1 MKRRM
6 KEKEREIEGI
16 PQYTLI
22 KGRYLIGALLGKGAC
37 SRVYKAYDTVLET
50 ETAVKE
56 FVPFSGDKEGEER
69 VFLEEAGGFFGKY
82 EHPGLTAVTD
92 VFEEN
97 GTAYL
102 VSEYLSGGNLR
113 EYLKKRPGGK
123 ITLEAAHSLLRPVIE
138 TAVCLHA
145 DGLVHGGIVPE
156 RLLFDGEGQ
165 LHLTGL
171 GTCGLRTEE
180 KNIPGPWTDV
190 CGIAGIFYECLTGKS
205 PEKAVHHILH
215 KGKQK
220 PVHNYVTV
228 SAGTDQ
234 AIMAGLDAAP
244 ENRFFD
250 LSSFLRAMNL
260 DCEELEPYTGAV
272 IAMWGGTWIEL
283 TTSRAGVW
291 RGKRALLTK
300 KKWKRILLFLAAVA
314 VISGTVSGGIFL
326 YFKNHPEALL
336 SIETEKYKKEYK
348 EHPAEM
354 MTVKDAGYEEIWEA
368 VVSEGKRNQR
378 NGYDSYIVPR
388 DFFVEEHLISNE
400 AEGFG
405 ITYTQLKKAGELI
418 LETPLKRTAKSWSG
432 MVTRYP
438 GKLERLGIEGFDI
451 NTYEFQM
458 PEQTG
463 VLEITSDAVS
473 KRVEKCKLEADKN
486 KIRKFLLE
494 GLPWLVPETYLTEKE
509 INQLLD
515 KAQEKGFLSV
525 DRHGKYSLNL
535 TILDSFDTDS
545 KEVWSLSV
553 CSVKALDKIP
563 EKEERAG
570 SYLRDS
576 VRYEQF
582 LEFIKENAVSKKKE
596 EDRKVYQLTEEAVRK
611 WGAASNIPLLYHTEE
626 ELIRH
631 LKEKGYELKKEE
643 TEDRI
648 FVYDHGMG
656 ALETEFCKKN
666 VYRIGDR
673 LLINL
678 IHDIL
683 SGRIYMAG
691 VADTEN
697 KLEEVLPLAAD
708 MALFLS
714 EDIPYG
720 REELLEEW
728 KNSMGSVKLGDPS
741 WRGLWGDLYGDMGCV
756 VINNTDSRKKNWFVI
771 SRYGYGGDSYDY
783 IRPQSIWPED

>member
-1 MKRRM
+1 M

-37 SRVYKAYDTVLET
+37 SRVYKAYDTVLEI

-56 FVPFSGDKEGEER
+56 FVPFSDPEGEKRE
-69 VFLEEAGGFFGKY
+69 FLREAGGFFGKY

-97 GTAYL
+97 GAAYL

-113 EYLKKRPGGK
+113 DYLKKKPGGR
-123 ITLEAAHSLLRPVIE
+123 ITLEETYSLLQPVME
-138 TAVCLHA
+138 AVVSLHA
-145 DGLVHGGIVPE
+145 DGMVHGGIVPE

-165 LHLTGL
+165 IHLAGL
-171 GTCGLRTEE
+171 GTCGFRKE
-180 KNIPGPWTDV
+180 NIPGPWTDV
-190 CGIAGIFYECLTGKS
+190 CGTAGIFYECLTGKS
-205 PEKAVHHILH
+205 PEKAVHHIFH
-215 KGKQK
+215 KGRRK
-220 PVHNYVTV
+220 PVHHYITV

-234 AIMAGLDAAP
+234 AIMAGMDADP
-244 ENRFFD
+244 GNRFFD
-250 LSSFLRAMNL
+250 LPSFLMAMNL
-260 DCEELEPYTGAV
+260 ECEELEPYAGAV
-272 IAMWGGTWIEL
+272 MAMWGETWIEL
-283 TTSRAGVW
+283 TTSRAGEW
-291 RGKRALLTK
+291 RGKRARFTK
-300 KKWKRILLFLAAVA
+300 KKWKQILLLLAAA
-314 VISGTVSGGIFL
+314 VVTAGSVYGGASL
-326 YFKNHPEALL
+326 YFRIHPEALL
-336 SIETEKYKKEYK
+336 SLETEKYKKEYK
-348 EHPAEM
+348 KHPAEM
-354 MTVKDAGYEEIWEA
+354 LTVKDPEYKEIWEA
-368 VVSEGKRNQR
+368 VVSLGKRNKTE
-378 NGYDSYIVPR
+378 GYDSYSVPR
-388 DFFVEEHLISNE
+388 EFFVEGNFVSNE

-405 ITYTQLKKAGELI
+405 ITHEQLKKAGEII
-418 LETPLKRTAKSWSG
+418 LESPLKRTAKSWSG
-432 MVTRYP
+432 AVTRYP
-438 GKLERLGIEGFDI
+438 GKLARLEMEGFDI
-451 NTYEFQM
+451 NSYEFQTAD
-458 PEQTG
+458 QAG
-463 VLEITSDAVS
+463 VLEITSDAS
-473 KRVEKCKLEADKN
+473 SQRVEKCELKAAKN
-486 KIRKFLLE
+486 KIRTFLLE

-509 INQLLD
+509 TNRILD
-515 KAQEKGFLSV
+515 KTQEKGFLSI
-525 DRHGKYSLNL
+525 DSHGKYSLRL
-535 TILDSFDTDS
+535 MVLDSYGTDS
-545 KEVWSLSV
+545 NSEEIWSLSV
-553 CSVKALDKIP
+553 CSGKATEKIP
-563 EKEERAG
+563 EQEEHAG
-570 SYLRDS
+570 SYPRDS

-582 LEFIKENAVSKKKE
+582 MGFIKENAVSIKKE

-611 WGAASNIPLLYHTEE
+611 WGAVSNIPLLYHTEE

-678 IHDIL
+678 IYDIL